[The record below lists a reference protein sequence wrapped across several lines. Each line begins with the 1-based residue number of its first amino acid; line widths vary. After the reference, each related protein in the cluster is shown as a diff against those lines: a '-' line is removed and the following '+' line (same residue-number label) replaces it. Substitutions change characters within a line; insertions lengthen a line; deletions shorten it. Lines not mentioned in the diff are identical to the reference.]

1 MKLSR
6 GGLYHF
12 RGLICA
18 AVAFIGLAV
27 FAIGYTILSLRSDT
41 IDDAYKDAG
50 NIATVMAEQI
60 AQTVRGIE
68 LVLSEVEDRAM
79 MLDIRTPADFRRIM
93 STEYGYQLVK
103 SRVERFPQ
111 AEIVSVVDSEGTL
124 IASSRVWPV
133 EQVNLADRDYFQ
145 HFKTHNEKRIYVSLP
160 IKNRLTGTPTVF
172 FSKPLRQENG
182 DLIGLLIVGVPI
194 SKFRHVYE
202 TVGQLSGQGFMLSR
216 TDGTILVRYPD
227 LTKEMPGMVPPASPW
242 FAAVE
247 HGGGNFRSQNGLT
260 PDVRLVSV
268 RPVPGYPLVVNV
280 GVSEDEA
287 LTVWRQRSISMAI
300 GTLLAIICSSFLLWA
315 LSNRIRLL
323 KNSEASLAAKSRE
336 LEVAKSQTDAAVNN
350 ISHGISM
357 FDAEQ
362 RLVVCNGRYLEIYGL
377 PSESIKPGT
386 TFHEIL
392 EYRKAHGNYL
402 ADPTRLVAD
411 SAKHVLQ
418 GKKFAHTAT
427 LTDGRIIAVLAN
439 PTVDGGWVSTHED
452 ITERHRA
459 QALIAHMASHDA
471 LTDLYSRATF
481 EQRLKEALGR
491 LKRHGEQFA
500 LLMFDLDKFKSV
512 NDTLGHLTGDAVL
525 KGVAQHINACVR
537 EGDTGAR
544 LGGDEFIVL
553 LAHTGDPEQAAR
565 ALANRLL
572 DLTRETF
579 NVGEHALQIG
589 LSIGIALAPKDGTTA
604 EQLLKNVDLAL
615 SRAKSEGRGRF
626 RFFDGAIDTPALPE
640 AQPLLAG

>member
-1 MKLSR
+1 
-6 GGLYHF
+6 
-12 RGLICA
+12 
-18 AVAFIGLAV
+18 
-27 FAIGYTILSLRSDT
+27 
-41 IDDAYKDAG
+41 
-50 NIATVMAEQI
+50 
-60 AQTVRGIE
+60 
-68 LVLSEVEDRAM
+68 
-79 MLDIRTPADFRRIM
+79 
-93 STEYGYQLVK
+93 
-103 SRVERFPQ
+103 
-111 AEIVSVVDSEGTL
+111 
-124 IASSRVWPV
+124 
-133 EQVNLADRDYFQ
+133 
-145 HFKTHNEKRIYVSLP
+145 
-160 IKNRLTGTPTVF
+160 
-172 FSKPLRQENG
+172 
-182 DLIGLLIVGVPI
+182 
-194 SKFRHVYE
+194 
-202 TVGQLSGQGFMLSR
+202 
-216 TDGTILVRYPD
+216 
-227 LTKEMPGMVPPASPW
+227 MP
-242 FAAVE
+242 
-247 HGGGNFRSQNGLT
+247 
-260 PDVRLVSV
+260 
-268 RPVPGYPLVVNV
+268 
-280 GVSEDEA
+280 
-287 LTVWRQRSISMAI
+287 
-300 GTLLAIICSSFLLWA
+300 
-315 LSNRIRLL
+315 
-323 KNSEASLAAKSRE
+323 
-336 LEVAKSQTDAAVNN
+336 
-350 ISHGISM
+350 
-357 FDAEQ
+357 
-362 RLVVCNGRYLEIYGL
+362 
-377 PSESIKPGT
+377 
-386 TFHEIL
+386 
-392 EYRKAHGNYL
+392 
-402 ADPTRLVAD
+402 
-411 SAKHVLQ
+411 
-418 GKKFAHTAT
+418 TAT

-615 SRAKSEGRGRF
+615 YRAKSEGRGRF